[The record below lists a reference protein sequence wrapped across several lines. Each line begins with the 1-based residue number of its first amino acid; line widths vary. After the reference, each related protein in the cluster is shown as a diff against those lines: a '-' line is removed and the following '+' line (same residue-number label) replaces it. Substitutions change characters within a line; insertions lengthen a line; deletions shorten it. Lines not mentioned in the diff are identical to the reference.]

1 MRATTL
7 PMPRARRL
15 ITASVITAVLA
26 LTTLG
31 GAALAADSRAFTV
44 DITNPSN
51 VSQGGLTKFD
61 VTFQSGDNQTIANV
75 KVTIRANVPVFDPPA
90 TGGVTIET
98 VFGADAGL
106 CPAPSNSAT
115 MTCNFGNVTAF
126 DDRSVSIL
134 ARVAKGV
141 PVSNSITFTASAET
155 NNENG
160 SNVQVRSDTSSPL
173 NVILFDA
180 NSVTTAG
187 LTGPVSTDELGKPN
201 AGNLQTRLNLL
212 QDNGGKG
219 NVIVIQESTS
229 AVQPTVCITLKLTCQ
244 PDSVDLTVNG
254 GNPVLPYLETVLTAK
269 VPSSY
274 NIKKAFVIH
283 VLTNGQIDGGV
294 ALFNSATTSC
304 IAHPSLVPCAD
315 FSLTKAGILTITVH
329 TNGNGGMRY

>member
-1 MRATTL
+1 MRATIL
-7 PMPRARRL
+7 PQPRLRRL
-15 ITASVITAVLA
+15 LSASVIASVLGLA
-26 LTTLG
+26 TLG
-31 GAALAADSRAFTV
+31 GAALAADSRIFTV
-44 DITNPSN
+44 AITNPSE

-75 KVTIRANVPVFDPPA
+75 KVTIRANVPVFTPPA

-106 CPAPSNSAT
+106 CPPPSNSAT
-115 MTCNFGNVTAF
+115 ITCNFGNVTAF

-160 SNVQVRSDTSSPL
+160 SNAQVRSATSGPL
-173 NVILFDA
+173 NVIVFNA
-180 NSVTTAG
+180 NSITTASLAG
-187 LTGPVSTDELGKPN
+187 SVSTDELGKPN
-201 AGNLQTRLNLL
+201 AGNLQTKLNLIE
-212 QDNGGKG
+212 DNDGLG
-219 NVIVIQESTS
+219 NVIVITEGTDLT
-229 AVQPTVCITLKLTCQ
+229 QPTVCVTLKLTCQ
-244 PDSVDLTVNG
+244 LDFANLTVNG
-254 GNPVLPYLETVLTAK
+254 GDPVDPYLETVLTAK

-283 VLTNGQIDGGV
+283 VLTSGV
-294 ALFNSATTSC
+294 VDSGFPLYNSTTTSC
-304 IAHPSLVPCAD
+304 IGHPERVPCAD

>member
-1 MRATTL
+1 MRATSL
-7 PMPRARRL
+7 HMPRARRL
-15 ITASVITAVLA
+15 IAASVITSVLA
-26 LTTLG
+26 LATLG
-31 GAALAADSRAFTV
+31 GAALAADSRIFTV
-44 DITNPSN
+44 AITNPSN

-115 MTCNFGNVTAF
+115 MTCNFGNVTAH

-160 SNVQVRSDTSSPL
+160 SNVQVKSATSGPL
-173 NVILFDA
+173 KVVPFNA
-180 NSVTTAG
+180 NSVTTAS

-201 AGNLQTRLNLL
+201 AGHLQTTLNLL
-212 QDNGGKG
+212 QDNLGKG
-219 NVIVIQESTS
+219 NGVVIQDSTS
-229 AVQPTVCITLKLTCQ
+229 TVQPTVCITYKLTCQ

-254 GNPVLPYLETVLTAK
+254 GNAVLPYLETVLTAK

-274 NIKKAFVIH
+274 SLKKAFVIH
-283 VLTNGQIDGGV
+283 VLANGQAESGFP
-294 ALFNSATTSC
+294 LFNSAATSC
-304 IAHPSLVPCAD
+304 SAHPAPPCAD
-315 FSLTKAGILTITVH
+315 FSLTKAGILTITVR
-329 TNGNGGMRY
+329 TVGNGGMRY